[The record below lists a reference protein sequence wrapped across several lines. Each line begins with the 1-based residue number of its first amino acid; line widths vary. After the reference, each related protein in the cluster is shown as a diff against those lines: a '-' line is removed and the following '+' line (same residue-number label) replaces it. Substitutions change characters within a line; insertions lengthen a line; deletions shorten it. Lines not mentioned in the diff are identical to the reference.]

1 MKNLGRASR
10 VSRQNHLRKLLTT
23 EFHDPNHAYDL
34 FDEFL
39 RHKAYNNKFCL
50 KLIAI
55 AKQRS
60 RVTWEVRRLAVLM
73 LEHQIL
79 KLDPDDL
86 DAFDLLLT
94 ELNLKQGPGLNKG
107 VVPSV
112 LKEGY
117 SSTELFAFV
126 PEFRSKLLRLNRV
139 HDKIKG
145 RRTSAASLREFV
157 GLSRRNC
164 KLSLARYL
172 FTPEDIVD
180 EIVGQ
185 LQITDGLEDLD
196 VSQPSFIEEEIKH
209 AMNLLPDFE
218 AEILKRLC
226 ENSNIYWVSEMTSCE
241 INSLVEYPATT
252 VVLVIK
258 PPGSDIEFEI
268 KRAGRKGRNSL
279 NVVFDRDGYTV
290 SPSHRLDGGCMQ
302 WLLRY
307 EAESASRL
315 GLIYRLVHGTEAP
328 IPKYISRST
337 IYAVPSQR
345 AEVKTLMYFTEPEFF
360 GERFHEMRIA
370 MEESVAA
377 FLVEGNGTPPDFP
390 GDLGLTAQFMGQVS
404 PAQAI
409 LCGTSSFRLDKL
421 AAYLADSG
429 PETYF
434 AKGLG
439 VAYTKQDGQQL
450 ADELLEEILGVYHPP
465 DVRYETYG
473 QYLKAAFGVAENRAR
488 ANRVYL
494 SLGEQIATFWGT
506 LLGVRGHSRG
516 ESFVARNVGLK
527 SLWDKGQWKVRIIF
541 MDHDALSIP
550 DPQDKNFY
558 ATSGIPTMALDESYI
573 WGRKPHQFATSE
585 LGYLQRIY
593 RVGRNLDA
601 KGQALAQVALQEAY
615 GKTRHELLTNQ
626 ELRALFSKQF
636 LERLLDWDT
645 IVGGYFQRNN
655 HKSANTKWKKE
666 MQNMLTAKG
675 YRRGAFDTFIVTIEK
690 NRAFLE
696 TYSFLF
702 DVGRGANK

>member
-1 MKNLGRASR
+1 MKNLGKRSR
-10 VSRQNHLRKLLTT
+10 VSRQNHLLKLLTT
-23 EFHDPNHAYDL
+23 EFHDPNQAYDL

-55 AKQRS
+55 AKQRTK
-60 RVTWEVRRLAVLM
+60 VTWEVRRLAVLM

-79 KLDPDDL
+79 KLHPDKL
-86 DAFDLLLT
+86 DDWDLLLT
-94 ELNLKQGPGLNKG
+94 EMNLRPAPGLNKG
-107 VVPSV
+107 VVRSV

-126 PEFRSKLLRLNRV
+126 TELSRKLGRLNRV

-145 RRTSAASLREFV
+145 RRTSAAALREFV

-172 FTPEDIVD
+172 FTPEDLVE
-180 EIVGQ
+180 EILDQ
-185 LQITDGLEDLD
+185 LQITEGLEDLD
-196 VSQPSFIEEEIKH
+196 VSQPPFVEDEITH

-226 ENSNIYWVSEMTSCE
+226 QTSNIYWVSEMTSCE
-241 INSLVEYPATT
+241 INSLVEYPTTT

-258 PPGSDIEFEI
+258 PPGSDFEFEI

-279 NVVFDRDGYTV
+279 NVVYERDGYTV
-290 SPSHRLDGGCMQ
+290 PPSHRLDGGCMQ

-337 IYAVPSQR
+337 IYAVPSPK
-345 AEVKTLMYFTEPEFF
+345 AEVKTLMYFTDPEFF
-360 GERFHEMRIA
+360 GERFCEMRIA

-421 AAYLADSG
+421 AAYLSDNG
-429 PETYF
+429 PEKYF
-434 AKGLG
+434 EKGLG
-439 VAYTKQDGQQL
+439 VAYTIQDGQQL

-465 DVRYETYG
+465 DVGYQTYG
-473 QYLKAAFGVAENRAR
+473 QYLEAAFCVAENRAR
-488 ANRVYL
+488 ADRVYL

-506 LLGVRGHSRG
+506 LLGVRGHTRG

-527 SLWDKGQWKVRIIF
+527 SLWDNGQWKVKIIF
-541 MDHDALSIP
+541 MDHDALTVP
-550 DPQDKNFY
+550 DPHDRNFY

-593 RVGRNLDA
+593 RIGDELDA
-601 KGQALAQVALQEAY
+601 EGQALAQVALKEAY
-615 GKTRHELLTNQ
+615 RRTRHEMLTNQ
-626 ELRALFSKQF
+626 ELRALFNKQF

-645 IVGGYFQRNN
+645 IAGGYLQRNN
-655 HKSANTKWKKE
+655 HKSANARWKKQ
-666 MQNMLTAKG
+666 MKKMLTAKG
-675 YRRGAFDTFIVTIEK
+675 YRSGAFDTFIDTIEK
-690 NRAFLE
+690 NRPFLE
-696 TYSFLF
+696 KYSNLF
-702 DVGRGANK
+702 RVAGGKNG

>member
-1 MKNLGRASR
+1 M
-10 VSRQNHLRKLLTT
+10 
-23 EFHDPNHAYDL
+23 
-34 FDEFL
+34 
-39 RHKAYNNKFCL
+39 
-50 KLIAI
+50 
-55 AKQRS
+55 
-60 RVTWEVRRLAVLM
+60 
-73 LEHQIL
+73 
-79 KLDPDDL
+79 
-86 DAFDLLLT
+86 
-94 ELNLKQGPGLNKG
+94 
-107 VVPSV
+107 

-126 PEFRSKLLRLNRV
+126 TELSRKLGRLNRV

-145 RRTSAASLREFV
+145 RRTSAAALREFV

-180 EIVGQ
+180 EILGQ
-185 LQITDGLEDLD
+185 LQITEGLEDLD
-196 VSQPSFIEEEIKH
+196 VSQPPFVEDEITH

-226 ENSNIYWVSEMTSCE
+226 QTSNIYWVSEMTSSE

-268 KRAGRKGRNSL
+268 KRAGRRGRNSL
-279 NVVFDRDGYTV
+279 NVVYESDGYTV
-290 SPSHRLDGGCMQ
+290 PPSHRLDGGCMQ

-337 IYAVPSQR
+337 IYAVPSQK
-345 AEVKTLMYFTEPEFF
+345 AEVKTLMYFTDPEFF
-360 GERFHEMRIA
+360 GERFSEMRIA

-377 FLVEGNGTPPDFP
+377 FLAEGNGTPPDFP

-421 AAYLADSG
+421 AAYLSDNG
-429 PETYF
+429 PEKYF
-434 AKGLG
+434 EKGLG
-439 VAYTKQDGQQL
+439 VAHTKQDGEQL

-465 DVRYETYG
+465 DVGYQTYG
-473 QYLKAAFGVAENRAR
+473 QYLEAAFCVAENRAR
-488 ANRVYL
+488 ADRVYL

-506 LLGVRGHSRG
+506 LLGVRGHTRG

-527 SLWDKGQWKVRIIF
+527 SLWDNGQWKVKIIF
-541 MDHDALSIP
+541 MDHDALTIP
-550 DPQDKNFY
+550 DPHDRNFY

-593 RVGRNLDA
+593 RIGDDLDA
-601 KGQALAQVALQEAY
+601 EGQALARVALKEAY
-615 GKTRHELLTNQ
+615 RKTRHEMLTNQ
-626 ELRALFSKQF
+626 ELRALFNKQF

-645 IVGGYFQRNN
+645 IVGGYLQRNN
-655 HKSANTKWKKE
+655 HKSPNTRWKKE
-666 MQNMLTAKG
+666 MKKMLTAKG
-675 YRRGAFDTFIVTIEK
+675 YKIGAFDTFIDTIEK
-690 NRAFLE
+690 NRGFLE
-696 TYSFLF
+696 TYSNLF
-702 DVGRGANK
+702 RVAGGKNG